1 MMIPFTY
8 KSKLNITENIFI
20 TQKKPRHAGA
30 ETDHVHI
37 NRSLFHIIKLFF
49 TALCSRKAPTNPV

>member
-8 KSKLNITENIFI
+8 KSKLNINENIFI
-20 TQKKPRHAGA
+20 TQKKAKGMQGPA
-30 ETDHVHI
+30 TDHVHI

-49 TALCSRKAPTNPV
+49 TALCRKATTNPV